1 MAPGTDRFR
10 RYGCLMANSPFSA
23 GAISGWEA
31 GEGTALLFLHGG
43 PGMSDYGD
51 LLQPEAA
58 GWRFISYQ
66 QRGLAP
72 STEDGP
78 FTVEQHVADAIA
90 VLDDRGV
97 ERAVVAGHSWGGH
110 FALHLGVAHPERVAG
125 LLLIDGLGAVGDGG
139 LAESGQ
145 TLTGRLLPEAA
156 PRVSQI
162 EDLMNESGPTDDL
175 ITEHLRLVWPGY
187 FADPASAPPVPEGLR
202 VSAAAYSGTIA
213 SVFTLLEA
221 GFSDRLADIRMP
233 VVSLL
238 GEQSPIPVRA
248 GEETAALITG
258 AEVRVILAA
267 GHLPWVEQPGC
278 VAEGLARLASVASVE

>member
-1 MAPGTDRFR
+1 MPHT
-10 RYGCLMANSPFSA
+10 PFST
-23 GAISGWEA
+23 GVISGWEA
-31 GEGTALLFLHGG
+31 GEGTELLFLHGG

-51 LLQPEAA
+51 LLQPEVA

-90 VLDDRGV
+90 VLDARGI

-110 FALHLGVAHPERVAG
+110 FALHLAVAHPERVAG

-145 TLTGRLLPEAA
+145 TLRARLLPEAA
-156 PRVSQI
+156 PRVSAI
-162 EDLMNESGPTDDL
+162 EDQMSQSGPTDDL
-175 ITEHLRLVWPGY
+175 ISEHLRLVWPGY
-187 FADPASAPPVPEGLR
+187 FTDPPTAPPAPAGLR

-213 SVFTLLEA
+213 SVFALLEA
-221 GFSDRLADIRMP
+221 GFADRLAEIRMP
-233 VVSLL
+233 VVSVL

-248 GEETAALITG
+248 GEETAALIAG
-258 AEVRVILAA
+258 AEVRVIPAA

-278 VAEGLARLASVASVE
+278 VAEGLTRLASLTSVG